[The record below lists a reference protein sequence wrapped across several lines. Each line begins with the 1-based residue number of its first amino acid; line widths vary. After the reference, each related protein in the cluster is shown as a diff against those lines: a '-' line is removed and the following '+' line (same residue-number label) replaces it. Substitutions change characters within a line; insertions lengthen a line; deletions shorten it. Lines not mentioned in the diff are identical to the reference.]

1 MAGPRFVVARNPDTD
16 SSLPYVLR
24 LPVGGSGLALKA
36 AEPWPVSTRV
46 YCHPL
51 EEVPCGSTCSRT

>member
-24 LPVGGSGLALKA
+24 LPVGGSGLVLKA
-36 AEPWPVSTRV
+36 AEPWPVTSRV
-46 YCHPL
+46 
-51 EEVPCGSTCSRT
+51 